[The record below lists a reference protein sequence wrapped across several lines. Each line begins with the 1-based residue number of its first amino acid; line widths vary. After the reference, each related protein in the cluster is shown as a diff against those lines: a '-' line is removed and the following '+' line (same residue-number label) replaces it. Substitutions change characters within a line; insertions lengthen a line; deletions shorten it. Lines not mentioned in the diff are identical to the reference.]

1 MIEMA
6 MFFGLGF
13 LVACLVMIFVAN
25 AVWRRA
31 VRLTTKRVQAAMPV
45 SLAEIKADRD
55 QLRAEFAMSTRK
67 LEILVDE
74 LKQKSQAQLIDVAKK
89 NDQLRLLLSELNQ
102 RTEMMR
108 TQDEREKALKD
119 EVLKA
124 EAQHGD
130 TLRAL
135 RQAEE
140 RLIEAN
146 RTLVER
152 EKTLQDTQTVSDG
165 RRVEIAAL
173 QTNVARFEDEVA
185 DLRRAL
191 ANAEEDRDGKQAR
204 LVTAETALAESR
216 ARILE
221 MQAQLAGAEETTR
234 VQSEEV
240 GRLNARIVDQTAQL
254 SGHIAEAERMST
266 RVQQLLSERDKLDE
280 ELTRR
285 TADAEMRARSLLDE
299 LQNSR
304 TDKAAI
310 EGQLTA
316 ERAERERVQEDLKRL
331 ETAASENWERER
343 VENAL
348 LRERIN
354 DLAAE
359 ITTMTAALDGA
370 NSPIE
375 KLIAEAEKGVRQGAM
390 MPSAASVSAGA
401 GVMTR
406 PDDPRRLSLAE
417 RVRAL
422 QARSSANN

>member
-13 LVACLVMIFVAN
+13 LVACLVMILVAN

-45 SLAEIKADRD
+45 SLTEIKADRD

-74 LKQKSQAQLIDVAKK
+74 LKRKSQAQLIDVARK
-89 NDQLRLLLSELNQ
+89 NDQLRLLLSELNE
-102 RTEMMR
+102 RTVAMR

-124 EAQHGD
+124 EVQHGD

-146 RTLVER
+146 RTLADR
-152 EKTLQDTQTVSDG
+152 EKALQDTQTLADG
-165 RRVEIAAL
+165 RRVEIAVL
-173 QTNVARFEDEVA
+173 QTNVARFEDQVS

-191 ANAEEDRDGKQAR
+191 ASVEEDRNGKQAR
-204 LVTAETALAESR
+204 LVAAETALAESR

-221 MQAQLAGAEETTR
+221 MQAQLTAAEETTR
-234 VQSEEV
+234 AQSEEV
-240 GRLNARIVDQTAQL
+240 GRLNARIVDQAAQL
-254 SGHIAEAERMST
+254 SGHIAEAEKMSA
-266 RVQQLLSERDKLDE
+266 RVQQLLSEREKLDE

-285 TADAEMRARSLLDE
+285 TAEAEMRARSLLDE

-304 TDKAAI
+304 SDRTVI
-310 EGQLTA
+310 EGQLAA
-316 ERAERERVQEDLKRL
+316 ERAERERVQQDLKRL

-390 MPSAASVSAGA
+390 MPSAASLAVGA
-401 GVMTR
+401 GVVAR

-422 QARSSANN
+422 QARSSVNG